1 MSATTGRIE
10 RRTISF
16 SASPPRLSGTA
27 TRAISHPAACSCSI
41 WRIVASTSCVSV
53 VHIDWTETG
62 APSPIAVPPTQTR
75 FDLRRGRG
83 PRRSS
88 GRLRSTS
95 IRALMTQVYV
105 RNSSHSVVVS
115 VSMRALAL
123 AVIACTL
130 ACTSAPTSSTIASAT
145 APTTSNEPA
154 ASVDPADRACMERA
168 MNSLIRAM
176 NEADEARLKLL
187 LGSASVGIG
196 EQAAMYPD
204 ETVARLVARARDGE
218 RWTLIRLDVN
228 GRGGAGGVNF
238 GVRLQRSVSGRT
250 IDSTGKGAVECPE
263 EKFLIFFAT

>member
-1 MSATTGRIE
+1 
-10 RRTISF
+10 
-16 SASPPRLSGTA
+16 
-27 TRAISHPAACSCSI
+27 
-41 WRIVASTSCVSV
+41 
-53 VHIDWTETG
+53 
-62 APSPIAVPPTQTR
+62 
-75 FDLRRGRG
+75 
-83 PRRSS
+83 
-88 GRLRSTS
+88 
-95 IRALMTQVYV
+95 
-105 RNSSHSVVVS
+105 
-115 VSMRALAL
+115 
-123 AVIACTL
+123 
-130 ACTSAPTSSTIASAT
+130 
-145 APTTSNEPA
+145 
-154 ASVDPADRACMERA
+154 